1 MRFTTDDKHIIKW
14 MWVKKICRK
23 KTLAQDAWSLD
34 VLQRHWSKYQC
45 EIFNF
50 VDLCSGVGI
59 VWLTTTQTWVNDAAA
74 VTFSFKCFNTLKLS
88 SRKHLQKVVCFIHFI
103 YSQAFNNNVIFNSK
117 SYSKNTFTDVRFTS
131 LLANDIYRVTTLQT
145 MWNSL
150 TIPWQFVTL
159 LCSTRHVK
167 CYSYHACTSVTFAVA
182 AARVWNSLPA
192 TLTSQ
197 PSLLMFRRQLKTLLF
212 EQSFS

>member
-59 VWLTTTQTWVNDAAA
+59 VWLTTTQTWVNDVAA

-150 TIPWQFVTL
+150 TIPWHFPDSSSHSSAAPVML
-159 LCSTRHVK
+159 
-167 CYSYHACTSVTFAVA
+167 SVTHIMPVL
-182 AARVWNSLPA
+182 V
-192 TLTSQ
+192 
-197 PSLLMFRRQLKTLLF
+197 LLSVVGVGMQQCMIRNHIFNF
-212 EQSFS
+212 

>member
-150 TIPWQFVTL
+150 TIPWHFPDSSSHSSAAPVML
-159 LCSTRHVK
+159 
-167 CYSYHACTSVTFAVA
+167 SVTHIMPVL
-182 AARVWNSLPA
+182 VLLSVVGVGMQQCMIWNHLSNI
-192 TLTSQ
+192 
-197 PSLLMFRRQLKTLLF
+197 
-212 EQSFS
+212 